1 MGNCRNQSV
10 KAFEP
15 GDRDKVI
22 VRYENNGST
31 CYDGLPRVKLK
42 AAQVK
47 EHDRELVDR

>member
-10 KAFEP
+10 KVFEP
-15 GDRDKVI
+15 GDGDKVN

-31 CYDGLPRVKLK
+31 YYDGVPRVKLK
-42 AAQVK
+42 AAPVK